1 MTFLSTILILFSSV
15 LLLHSGF
22 SSHEFHQL
30 LKNLPQNSP
39 SYVNRQLPK
48 DIQYEAITGIILF
61 TTAIFLSFKKL
72 TYFPL
77 QGPRKLITLDQYL
90 QEIRMN
96 KATNIDN
103 LIGNDPYGEVNYTP
117 NFINIHAKR
126 AETRSWLEQN
136 DKKEI

>member
-1 MTFLSTILILFSSV
+1 M
-15 LLLHSGF
+15 
-22 SSHEFHQL
+22 
-30 LKNLPQNSP
+30 
-39 SYVNRQLPK
+39 NRQLPK
-48 DIQYEAITGIILF
+48 DIQYEAIAGIILF
-61 TTAIFLSFKKL
+61 ITAIFFSFKKL

-96 KATNIDN
+96 KATNVDN

-117 NFINIHAKR
+117 NFINIHSKR
-126 AETRSWLEQN
+126 AETRRWLEQN